1 MGDAMSEFSFDY
13 NGAVAVVEEVR
24 VEHPAFPHGAYWKRT
39 TLDGVV
45 LGTSLIREN
54 LPERDRGNTR
64 VNQSMYATDV
74 TSSAKSLGII
84 CPW

>member
-1 MGDAMSEFSFDY
+1 MSKFSFDY
-13 NGAVAVVEEVR
+13 NGAVVEVEEVR
-24 VEHPAFPHGAYWKRT
+24 VNHSEFPHGAYWKRT

-74 TSSAKSLGII
+74 TGDAATLGIV
-84 CPW
+84 CPWQ